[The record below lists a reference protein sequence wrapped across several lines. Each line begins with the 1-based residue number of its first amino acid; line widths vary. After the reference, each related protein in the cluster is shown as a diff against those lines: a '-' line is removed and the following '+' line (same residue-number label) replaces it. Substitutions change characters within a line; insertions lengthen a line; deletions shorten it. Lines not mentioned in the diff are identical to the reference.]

1 MLELQNDVLRFSF
14 PQVHPSAVLNVTLVR
29 TLRIPDDGKNYPL
42 PPGLGTFPTRH
53 VDDFASK
60 VPKRWTKHGGVLIPM
75 YQSEAMWLKFD
86 AGFVSD
92 RGVYYPFA
100 IRVATGKRSAV
111 TGGPWTKSLKERDY
125 LVSPMQPWLDGYV
138 VADGI
143 VRQFVAAPLG
153 HGLTAEEQITGK
165 AEFSGLQIE
174 VTPMKLDCFNNRYP
188 VKSGV
193 YSPLLRGVT
202 LSSNLSVP
210 ATSKI
215 AYSSISDISYNSMHE
230 LSATILSARGESNV
244 KQIQSMCKSKS
255 VDSSSRSLAPKQ
267 ISELGLAPGGSMR
280 QQVFEDPFGLH
291 EWHSEHNS
299 RCFVHLLNSM
309 AWQAVTGSTP
319 PTVPFTAA
327 DYSRRNMPWYDLY
340 VDSPAVQGTKVTQ
353 DLKSVAQLQEEK
365 GQVFLPENET
375 AKPLKKVRIGSQ
387 IRDGVWKLCTE

>member
-1 MLELQNDVLRFSF
+1 
-14 PQVHPSAVLNVTLVR
+14 
-29 TLRIPDDGKNYPL
+29 
-42 PPGLGTFPTRH
+42 
-53 VDDFASK
+53 
-60 VPKRWTKHGGVLIPM
+60 M

-111 TGGPWTKSLKERDY
+111 TGGPWTKSLKEKDY

-188 VKSGV
+188 VKSFTH
-193 YSPLLRGVT
+193 SPLLRGVT

-210 ATSKI
+210 ATSGI
-215 AYSSISDISYNSMHE
+215 AYSSISDVSISDGVSYNADMGSIQLM
-230 LSATILSARGESNV
+230 SARR
-244 KQIQSMCKSKS
+244 SKS
-255 VDSSSRSLAPKQ
+255 SSCISVNSLSKKVEK

-309 AWQAVTGSTP
+309 AWQAITGSTP

-340 VDSPAVQGTKVTQ
+340 VDSPTVQGTKVTQ

-387 IRDGVWKLCTE
+387 IRDGVWKLCIE